1 MRLAEIHSHYDRVA
15 GGTQHKFDDKSLY
28 WEADWADIGQA
39 SMFVKEWQ
47 NSKFCNEDQLVSSF
61 QLLNYLPFVES
72 TKELLELKQRPM
84 VQQINNGEQ
93 FREIVAP
100 YIKRKLNGVKAI
112 TQLKQNGAG
121 EGFLNLAREKHFESC
136 THNRRLSNLWA
147 TIK

>member
-1 MRLAEIHSHYDRVA
+1 M
-15 GGTQHKFDDKSLY
+15 
-28 WEADWADIGQA
+28 
-39 SMFVKEWQ
+39 
-47 NSKFCNEDQLVSSF
+47 SSF

-84 VQQINNGEQ
+84 VQRINSGEQ

-100 YIKRKLNGVKAI
+100 YIERKLNGVKAI
-112 TQLKQNGAG
+112 TQLKQSGAG

-136 THNRRLSNLWA
+136 THNRRLSNLWS